1 MPERTLP
8 RVLDTHAQAWWN
20 GLREHRLLL
29 QHCADCGHPRMP
41 PGPICPECWSDKHEW
56 RAHAGTGTV
65 TSFVWYMQ
73 PLDPRFTEV
82 PYNVSLVALDGGP
95 VVVSNVLDVAFG
107 ALKIGD
113 RVRARFCD
121 EPSGFTS
128 LMFVQENA

>member
-8 RVLDTHAQAWWN
+8 RVLDTHAQAWWD
-20 GLREHRLLL
+20 GLRKHRLLL

-56 RAHAGTGTV
+56 RAHVGTGTV

-121 EPSGFTS
+121 EPAGFTS